1 MNKLTK
7 ALVLGSMILGLGAC
21 SSMTTVSER
30 DTYAMPSWYKKCEQ
44 SGSEGFLFWK
54 EDYVYSCGSGVSIFH
69 QGAEEEMYAFAI
81 NNFAKRING
90 TVDSSTVIKIDGN
103 NKNTTTVIKHKVSN
117 TRIAQYLEKE
127 MEWYTLGGKHYKFVK
142 FKMPKSIF
150 EGLIADAKAQRVQ

>member
-1 MNKLTK
+1 MNKLSK
-7 ALVLGSMILGLGAC
+7 ALVIGSMLIGLGAC

-30 DTYAMPSWYKKCEQ
+30 DTYAMPSLYKKCEQ
-44 SGSEGFLFWK
+44 SGTEGFLFWK

-81 NNFAKRING
+81 NNFAKRIN
-90 TVDSSTVIKIDGN
+90 SSTVIKIDGN

-142 FKMPKSIF
+142 FKMPKAIF
-150 EGLIADAKAQRVQ
+150 EELIADAKATRVQ